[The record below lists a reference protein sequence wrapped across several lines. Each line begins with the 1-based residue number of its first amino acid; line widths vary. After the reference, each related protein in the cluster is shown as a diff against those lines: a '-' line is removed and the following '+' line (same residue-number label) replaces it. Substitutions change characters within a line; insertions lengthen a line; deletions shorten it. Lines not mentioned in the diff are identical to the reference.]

1 MNPELRQTFQNLSR
15 NLESANE
22 AAQERIY
29 TFTELYIDPCLT
41 GFKGCLND
49 CAAPCFP
56 GREDHLR
63 RKRGRSRGR
72 GELDFDFYDNWDDDV
87 DDDPGQSLLG
97 WGSDDLDT
105 VLAGNQKQQ
114 PQRQRAMSYGSRGRL
129 KDGTMPSDSESDPTV
144 IRGSSYLGFL
154 ERLPFNLGSKSL
166 RYKPSAA
173 GLREN
178 PGGIRVRDHE
188 ADPLIEASDDE
199 ARIGRA
205 GKHGRNRSGTAASR
219 STNNSLS
226 SRGDLI
232 PSDEE
237 DDAVALDDEFAINLG
252 RRTTNTGSEDQSSGR
267 GSSKRPGASRA
278 STTTT
283 SSKSIK
289 TNKSRRSSSKKS
301 LEPIKASVD
310 EGVDPPTIVDL
321 RKEEEQ
327 VRIEQEMDVEQKR
340 EAAQKLAE
348 DKGLSSPG
356 MQTPV
361 SDTKSESTVEEFPPI
376 TEVLPEPEQT
386 EAAAAEDTPTPR
398 EEDPGKDPD
407 PPPGERAG

>member
-41 GFKGCLND
+41 GFKSCLND
-49 CAAPCFP
+49 CTAPCFQ

-72 GELDFDFYDNWDDDV
+72 DELDFDFYDNWDDE
-87 DDDPGQSLLG
+87 DDAAQNLLG

-114 PQRQRAMSYGSRGRL
+114 PQRQRAMSYGSRGRI
-129 KDGTMPSDSESDPTV
+129 KDINQPSDSEPDPTV
-144 IRGSSYLGFL
+144 IRGSAYLGFL

-173 GLREN
+173 GLQEN
-178 PGGIRVRDHE
+178 PGGVRVRDHE
-188 ADPLIEASDDE
+188 TDILINASDDE
-199 ARIGRA
+199 ARSNRA
-205 GKHGRNRSGTAASR
+205 RKHGRERSGTTASR

-232 PSDEE
+232 LSDEE
-237 DDAVALDDEFAINLG
+237 DDAVPLDDEFAINLG
-252 RRTTNTGSEDQSSGR
+252 RRTTNTGSEDQSSGK

-278 STTTT
+278 STTTA

-289 TNKSRRSSSKKS
+289 TSKSRRSSSKKS

-310 EGVDPPTIVDL
+310 ESVDPPTMVDL
-321 RKEEEQ
+321 RNEEEQ
-327 VRIEQEMDVEQKR
+327 MRIEQEMEVEQKR

-356 MQTPV
+356 SKTPV
-361 SDTKSESTVEEFPPI
+361 SDTKSESTIEDFPPI
-376 TEVLPEPEQT
+376 TEVLPEPEQV
-386 EAAAAEDTPTPR
+386 EEEVAEEDASSPR
-398 EEDPGKDPD
+398 EVDSGKDPG